1 MAEGAEDKSQKTED
15 PTQRRL
21 DESEGKG
28 QVPKSNEVN
37 HLFMLV
43 GITLS
48 MLLFGSSLVR
58 GVGGAMLPFLEAPHA
73 IATDASH
80 LRVVVNNL
88 TKELVF
94 LIAPVLAV
102 MVVAAL
108 GGNLVQHRLVFS
120 AENMMPKL
128 SKISPWAGLKK
139 LLGLRNFVEFGKS
152 LIKLA
157 IVAAIVLIVLW
168 PEKEKLP
175 QLITADMM
183 ALLAIVRDLSL
194 RLLIGIV
201 AIMLVIAIADYM
213 YQRFNHRKE
222 LRMSKQ
228 EIKDENKQ
236 SEGDPQIKARIR
248 GLRLERSRQRM
259 MAAVPKADVVVTN
272 PTHYAIALQ
281 YDASEMGAPKLVAK
295 GVDHLAKRIR
305 ELATEN
311 GIPIVENPP
320 LARAIYATVE
330 VNQEIPGEH
339 YKAVAEIIGYI
350 MKLKGDVARK
360 RFTAA
365 PKTAPARPVNIPKI
379 GLGRLAKDGGK
390 AGVNAPR
397 TNA

>member
-21 DESEGKG
+21 DESESKG
-28 QVPKSNEVN
+28 QVPKSTEVN

-58 GVGGAMLPFLEAPHA
+58 GVGGAMIPFLEAPHA
-73 IATDASH
+73 IATDMNH
-80 LRVVVNNL
+80 MRVVVDNL
-88 TKELVF
+88 TRELVF

-102 MVVAAL
+102 MIIAAL
-108 GGNLVQHRLVFS
+108 GGNMVQHRLVFS

-139 LLGLRNFVEFGKS
+139 LVSMRNLVEFVKS
-152 LIKLA
+152 LLKLA
-157 IVAAIVLIVLW
+157 IVAAVTLIVLW
-168 PEKEKLP
+168 PEKETLP
-175 QLITADMM
+175 QMITADMM

-194 RLLIGIV
+194 RLLVGIV
-201 AIMLVIAIADYM
+201 AIMLLIAIADFL

-259 MAAVPKADVVVTN
+259 MSAVPKADVVVTN

-281 YDASEMGAPKLVAK
+281 YDASEMGAPRLVAK

-305 ELATEN
+305 EIATEN
-311 GIPIVENPP
+311 GVPIVENPP
-320 LARAIYATVE
+320 LARAIYAAVE

-339 YKAVAEIIGYI
+339 YKAVAEIIGYV
-350 MKLKGDVARK
+350 MKLKGEAARR
-360 RFTAA
+360 RFTA
-365 PKTAPARPVNIPKI
+365 PPRPANIPKI
-379 GLGRLAKDGGK
+379 GLGRLAKDAGK
-390 AGVNAPR
+390 PGVNTPR
-397 TNA
+397 TN

>member
-21 DESEGKG
+21 DESESKG
-28 QVPKSNEVN
+28 QVPKSTEVN

-48 MLLFGSSLVR
+48 MVLFGSSMVR
-58 GVGGAMLPFLEAPHA
+58 GVGGAMIPFLEAPHA
-73 IATDASH
+73 IATDMSH
-80 LRVVVNNL
+80 MRVVVDNL
-88 TKELVF
+88 ASELVF
-94 LIAPVLAV
+94 LIAPVFAV
-102 MVVAAL
+102 LIVAAL
-108 GGNLVQHRLVFS
+108 GGNMVQHRLVFS

-139 LLGLRNFVEFGKS
+139 LASVRNLVEFVKS
-152 LIKLA
+152 LVKLA
-157 IVAAIVLIVLW
+157 IVAAVVLIVLW
-168 PEKEKLP
+168 PEKETLP
-175 QLITADMM
+175 QMITADMM

-194 RLLIGIV
+194 RLLVGIV
-201 AIMLVIAIADYM
+201 AIMLVIAIADLL
-213 YQRFNHRKE
+213 YQRFHHRKE

-259 MAAVPKADVVVTN
+259 MSAVPKADVVVTN

-305 ELATEN
+305 EIATEN
-311 GIPIVENPP
+311 GVPIVENPP
-320 LARAIYATVE
+320 LARAIYAAVE

-339 YKAVAEIIGYI
+339 YKAVAEIIGYV
-350 MKLKGDVARK
+350 MKLKGDAARR
-360 RFTAA
+360 RFTAPPRA
-365 PKTAPARPVNIPKI
+365 ANIPKI
-379 GLGRLAKDGGK
+379 GLGRLAKDAGK
-390 AGVNAPR
+390 PGVNTPR
-397 TNA
+397 TN